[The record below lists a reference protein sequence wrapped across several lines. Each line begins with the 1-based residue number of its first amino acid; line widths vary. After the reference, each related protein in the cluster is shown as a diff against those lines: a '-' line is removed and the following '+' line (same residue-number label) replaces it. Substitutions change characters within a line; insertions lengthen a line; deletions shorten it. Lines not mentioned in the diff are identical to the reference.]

1 MLEFGSVCD
10 KISTGKSVNKNDMK
24 EGIYP
29 YYGANV
35 EETGPYDQ
43 RVYFSNLPAEGQ
55 TTVRIYAVDG
65 TLVRLLKHNDT
76 GSQHLTWDLN
86 NEFGLPVASGMY
98 FAHVDAKNTEKVMK
112 LAIVQPEMRIDTY

>member
-1 MLEFGSVCD
+1 MPSFKYVIIHSHTNENITVWP
-10 KISTGKSVNKNDMK
+10 N
-24 EGIYP
+24 P

-43 RVYFSNLPAEGQ
+43 RVMFSNLPSSGQ

-65 TLVRLLKHNDT
+65 TLVRLLEHNDT

-98 FAHVDAKNTEKVMK
+98 FAHVDAKNTEKVLK
-112 LAIVQPEMRIDTY
+112 LAIIQPEMRIDTY

>member
-1 MLEFGSVCD
+1 MVAY
-10 KISTGKSVNKNDMK
+10 K
-24 EGIYP
+24 EYSNEEITVWPNP

-65 TLVRLLKHNDT
+65 TLVRMLKHNDT